1 VPDDRLGDLGRGG
14 DDPGRGGPAGDGE
27 PGARSPGERL
37 AELDRRRPEPIPPG
51 EAPAEGEPGPGRGR
65 YMWLVGI
72 AFAVIVVV
80 AAFDAARQDT
90 GRGDFL
96 RGLPAGTPLPA
107 FAAPLAT
114 GRLDGDANVSQR
126 RSDAG
131 AAGARPACEVRSPEV
146 VNVCELRRRPVA
158 LTFIVTRGADC
169 APELSL
175 VDRVSRDYPGI
186 AFAAVV
192 SGDARERV
200 AAVVRARRIRMPVGV
215 DPDGAVVNLYRV
227 GVCPT
232 ITFAERGGRVRATRI
247 GQLDEAALRRDLSA
261 LAAAGEERR
270 GARSARRGA
279 ERGGR

>member
-14 DDPGRGGPAGDGE
+14 DHPGRDERAGDGE
-27 PGARSPGERL
+27 TGARSAGERL
-37 AELDRRRPEPIPPG
+37 AELDRRRPEQVPRGEEPI
-51 EAPAEGEPGPGRGR
+51 EGDPGPGRGR
-65 YMWLVGI
+65 YMWIVGI

-96 RGLPAGTPLPA
+96 RGLSPGAPLPA

-114 GRLDGDANVSQR
+114 GGLEGDANVSQG

-146 VNVCELRRRPVA
+146 VNVCELRRRPLA

-200 AAVVRARRIRMPVGV
+200 AALVRARDILMPVGV

-247 GQLDEAALRRDLSA
+247 GRLDEAALRRDLSA
-261 LAAAGEERR
+261 LAAADKERR
-270 GARSARRGA
+270 GGRRAAGA
-279 ERGGR
+279 AQRAGR